1 MKKIFK
7 RWAPTRERLKS
18 TWLYNWFGNHI
29 LHPSLWAFN
38 RRSITWA
45 VAIGVACAF
54 VPIPSQMLL
63 AALIAIWLQVNV
75 PVAILGVWISNPLT
89 TVPIYY
95 FSYRVGVW
103 IMVWLGSPP
112 ESVMD
117 LDKLGS
123 LFKCLATPFSC
134 KVGVGFMDMLWPMLL
149 GLLVCGL
156 ISTVLS
162 FVLVNEIW
170 KYQTRQNW
178 SRRQLRRKLEAVKTK
193 IKSVA
198 HRSAPDDDNDNH
210 DHAEVERLD
219 KED

>member
-1 MKKIFK
+1 MKKLFK
-7 RWAPTRERLKS
+7 RWAPKRERLQS
-18 TWLYNWFGNHI
+18 SWLYSWFGNHI
-29 LHPSLWAFN
+29 LHPALWAFN

-45 VAIGVACAF
+45 LAIGVACAF

-103 IMVWLGSPP
+103 LMNWLGFPP
-112 ESVMD
+112 ETVMD
-117 LDKLGS
+117 LDKLGN
-123 LFKCLATPFSC
+123 LFKCITTPFSC
-134 KVGVGFMDMLWPMLL
+134 EVGVGFMDMLWPMLL
-149 GLLVCGL
+149 GLFVCGV
-156 ISTVLS
+156 ISTVVS

-170 KYQTRQNW
+170 KYQTRQHW
-178 SRRQLRRKLEAVKTK
+178 SRRKLRGKLEAVKTK

-198 HRSAPDDDNDNH
+198 HRSSHASSEDAADDQD
-210 DHAEVERLD
+210 R
-219 KED
+219 